1 VIAPRVELTDRE
13 LARKFEAILGHVLV
27 GEQFGQLRIM
37 ETILRFQLTT
47 WHRGGNGAKRRR
59 RWNSQTLP
67 KRLQPLQ
74 FVNAS
79 NGRVEMASAVI

>member
-1 VIAPRVELTDRE
+1 VELTDRE
-13 LARKFEAILGHVLV
+13 LARKFEAILGHILV

-37 ETILRFQLTT
+37 ETILRFQATVLSA
-47 WHRGGNGAKRRR
+47 AKRRR
-59 RWNSQTLP
+59 RWNNQTLP

-79 NGRVEMASAVI
+79 NRRGEVAPVVI